1 MRIDPV
7 AVVFDFLKAQKELTD
22 SVTGD
27 LVGREPGQ
35 TTVYIEHA
43 GGHRVVRACMDRADI
58 TYQVYARDRQEA
70 AELAYAVRE
79 FLLEA
84 LPGRQVGDA
93 LLLDVTEGV
102 SPRYFP
108 DPTSREHTYQGEATL
123 FLTEA

>member
-1 MRIDPV
+1 MRVDPV

-27 LVGREPGQ
+27 LVGREPDQ
-35 TTVYIEHA
+35 TTIYIEHA
-43 GGHRVVRACMDRADI
+43 GGFRVVRASMDRADI

-79 FLLEA
+79 LLLET

-93 LLLDVTEGV
+93 LVLDVAEGN

-108 DPTSREHTYQGEATL
+108 DAISREHTYQGEVTL
-123 FLTEA
+123 FLVDS

>member
-43 GGHRVVRACMDRADI
+43 GGFRVVRACMDRADI
-58 TYQVYARDRQEA
+58 AYQVYAQDRQEA
-70 AELAYAVRE
+70 AELAYTVRE
-79 FLLEA
+79 LLLEV
-84 LPGRQVGDA
+84 LPGQQVDDA
-93 LLLDVTEGV
+93 LVLDVTDGI

-108 DPTSREHTYQGEATL
+108 DSTSREHTYQGEVTL
-123 FLTEA
+123 FITEA

>member
-7 AVVFDFLKAQKELTD
+7 SVVFGFLKAQKELTD

-35 TTVYIEHA
+35 ATVYIEHA
-43 GGHRVVRACMDRADI
+43 GGFRVVRARMDRADI
-58 TYQVYARDRQEA
+58 VYQVYARDRQEA

-79 FLLEA
+79 LLLEA

-93 LLLDVTEGV
+93 LVLDVTEGI

-108 DPTSREHTYQGEATL
+108 DTTSREHTYQGEVTL
-123 FLTEA
+123 FIAEA